1 MISALFAGLPLNAYR
16 ELESGFY
23 SWAKT
28 LMPAIKFR
36 ACPLLSKH
44 TPRIY
49 PGDLKD
55 LENIVAE
62 GYAHIALFPCRDWEQ
77 VRDRFHFDCRVALL
91 DLPGHLYGINWQT
104 VEEALAKFLDFESR
118 WCQTVCPRDLNHPL
132 LLPPPSF
139 EPAPQV
145 WDYWTDCDVYRRSEG
160 LTEANNALQA
170 VESLHRKPSDSGTCW
185 LDVRGRRF
193 QPARHRHG
201 LTPVEPAGGERFRFC
216 FKVPGGFHYD
226 VDHHRSQAF
235 LLYDRFGNAHKV
247 LRANVD
253 PWGSIRK

>member
-1 MISALFAGLPLNAYR
+1 
-16 ELESGFY
+16 
-23 SWAKT
+23 
-28 LMPAIKFR
+28 
-36 ACPLLSKH
+36 
-44 TPRIY
+44 
-49 PGDLKD
+49 
-55 LENIVAE
+55 
-62 GYAHIALFPCRDWEQ
+62 
-77 VRDRFHFDCRVALL
+77 
-91 DLPGHLYGINWQT
+91 
-104 VEEALAKFLDFESR
+104 
-118 WCQTVCPRDLNHPL
+118 
-132 LLPPPSF
+132 LPPPSF